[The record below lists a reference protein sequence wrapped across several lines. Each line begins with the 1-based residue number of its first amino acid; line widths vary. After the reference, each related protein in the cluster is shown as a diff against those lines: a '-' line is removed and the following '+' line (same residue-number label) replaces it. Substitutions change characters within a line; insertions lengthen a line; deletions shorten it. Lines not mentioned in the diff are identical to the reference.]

1 MGVSGTQ
8 VEEIWSLDDDTLKG
22 LKPSYGIIFLFKW
35 QGSEPSAPYPESTG
49 ANDHIFFAK
58 QVISNA
64 CATQAILSILLNSE
78 NVRLGDELSELKKFT
93 AEFPS
98 DMKGLAISNSEV
110 IRSVHNSFARSDPFV
125 SDGRDSREDD
135 KDDLFHFVSYVP
147 IHGALWE
154 LDGLSNGPV
163 NLGPCTDDD
172 WLERVR
178 PIIQARMA
186 RYASSEIRFN
196 LMAIIRD
203 RQEVYKEQIDAVDA
217 KLASIDD
224 TQELER
230 LKMVE
235 ERELLEHQIEIEKEK
250 LKRHKSENV
259 LRKHNFIPLIYNF
272 LRILAEKN
280 QLAPLV
286 SEAKLKRR
294 KDAEK
299 DSKKG

>member
-1 MGVSGTQ
+1 
-8 VEEIWSLDDDTLKG
+8 
-22 LKPSYGIIFLFKW
+22 
-35 QGSEPSAPYPESTG
+35 
-49 ANDHIFFAK
+49 
-58 QVISNA
+58 
-64 CATQAILSILLNSE
+64 
-78 NVRLGDELSELKKFT
+78 
-93 AEFPS
+93 
-98 DMKGLAISNSEV
+98 
-110 IRSVHNSFARSDPFV
+110 
-125 SDGRDSREDD
+125 
-135 KDDLFHFVSYVP
+135 LFHFVSYVP

-299 DSKKG
+299 DSKKGSSELMDL